1 MALKSLLFRGDA
13 KLKSASTSN
22 SGHIV
27 KGAMGEHVRKIQY
40 ALANVGGENLK
51 FDGKY
56 GPATAAAVLSF
67 KRRYNIVNRT
77 YQSEPDDIVGVM
89 TNVGT

>member
-13 KLKSASTSN
+13 KLESASTSN
-22 SGHIV
+22 SGHII
-27 KGAMGEHVRKIQY
+27 KEGIGRARAIQY